1 MQAYLDQVF
10 STVPSEGVRLLAMDD
25 NPETL
30 EGEAPHQRL
39 VLVEFDSRERFQAW
53 YDSPAY
59 KAVRQLRLDGSEG
72 FALVAEGAP
81 QG

>member
-1 MQAYLDQVF
+1 MSVYVMFHNTVTDREKMQAYLDQVF

-39 VLVEFDSRERFQAW
+39 VLV
-53 YDSPAY
+53 
-59 KAVRQLRLDGSEG
+59 
-72 FALVAEGAP
+72 
-81 QG
+81 